1 MLGESRL
8 NTNSRNKQGK
18 WILRELLYKYVP
30 KALIDKPKSGF
41 GVPIEYWLKGPLLD
55 WAENLLDENEL
66 KKQGFF
72 DSTIVREMWDEH
84 IKKESV
90 DGTFNCGDY

>member
-1 MLGESRL
+1 MDFTRA
-8 NTNSRNKQGK
+8 
-18 WILRELLYKYVP
+18 LYKYVP

-66 KKQGFF
+66 KKQGFL
-72 DSTIVREMWDEH
+72 TLQ
-84 IKKESV
+84 
-90 DGTFNCGDY
+90 